1 MLTVTCTQWTVHM
14 FSIFSL
20 RQPDVLG
27 VGDLG
32 LQKVIQMQHPDVS
45 MANRALS

>member
-1 MLTVTCTQWTVHM
+1 M
-14 FSIFSL
+14 FSL

-32 LQKVIQMQHPDVS
+32 LQKVARMQDHDNSILADCVPS
-45 MANRALS
+45 